1 MDAIL
6 ILFKKDKTRRDFNLS
21 PGKTII
27 GRQEDC
33 DLRIPLAEISRKHAM
48 VVLDEETVL
57 IRDMGS
63 ANGTYVNNQRVTE
76 QELSAGDHVV
86 IGPVV
91 FTVQIDGEPAEIRP
105 AVTKAKPRPLSR
117 EVAGTQQSGGGRED
131 YADKE
136 FFDEGEDPISALES
150 LAGTG
155 DTEAF
160 DINDMDLGLSDS
172 FPAEEEEGGNEKSG
186 DQDQKEEE

>member
-1 MDAIL
+1 MDATL
-6 ILFKKDKTRRDFNLS
+6 ILFKKDKTRRDFNLE

-33 DLRIPLAEISRKHAM
+33 DLRIPLGEISRKHAM
-48 VVLDEETVL
+48 VVLDDDTVL

-76 QELSAGDHVV
+76 QELNAGDHIV

-117 EVAGTQQSGGGRED
+117 EVASDQSGAGKDELS
-131 YADKE
+131 DKE
-136 FFDEGEDPISALES
+136 FFSEEDPISALES
-150 LAGTG
+150 LTGTG

-160 DINDMDLGLSDS
+160 DINDMDLGMSDS
-172 FPAEEEEGGNEKSG
+172 WPAESNDENDESGEQNEEK
-186 DQDQKEEE
+186 DK